1 MITISYEVL
10 KGLIK
15 EYVLINHDIKI
26 DDDTYDIDFN
36 GTEVEI
42 HKIRVGP
49 FKPVKVDFVIGDA
62 IKMFN
67 KPHRDKV

>member
-10 KGLIK
+10 RGLIK

-26 DDDTYDIDFN
+26 DDTYDIDFN

-49 FKPVKVDFVIGDA
+49 FKPVKVNFLVGDA
-62 IKMFN
+62 VKMFN
-67 KPHRDKV
+67 KSYKDKV

>member
-10 KGLIK
+10 RGLIK

-26 DDDTYDIDFN
+26 DDTYDIDFN

-42 HKIRVGP
+42 RKIHVGP
-49 FKPVKVDFVIGDA
+49 FKPLKVNLVVGDA
-62 IKMFN
+62 IEMFT
-67 KPHRDKV
+67 KAYKDKV

>member
-26 DDDTYDIDFN
+26 DDTYGIDFN

-42 HKIRVGP
+42 CKIRVGP
-49 FKPVKVDFVIGDA
+49 FKPLKVNLVVGDA

-67 KPHRDKV
+67 KSHKDKI

>member
-15 EYVLINHDIKI
+15 EYILINHNVVI
-26 DDDTYDIDFN
+26 DDTYTIDFN

-42 HKIRVGP
+42 SKSRCESYEATKIN
-49 FKPVKVDFVIGDA
+49 FVIGDA
-62 IKMFN
+62 TKMFN
-67 KPHRDKV
+67 KSLQG

>member
-15 EYVLINHDIKI
+15 EYVLIKHDIKI
-26 DDDTYDIDFN
+26 DDTYAVDFN

-49 FKPVKVDFVIGDA
+49 FKPIKVDFVVGDA
-62 IKMFN
+62 MQMFN
-67 KPHRDKV
+67 KVHKDKV

>member
-10 KGLIK
+10 RGLIK

-26 DDDTYDIDFN
+26 DDTYDIDFN

-42 HKIRVGP
+42 RKIHMVP
-49 FKPVKVDFVIGDA
+49 FKPVKVNFVVGDA

-67 KPHRDKV
+67 NVYKDKV

>member
-15 EYVLINHDIKI
+15 EYVLIKHDIAI

-42 HKIRVGP
+42 RKIRMVS
-49 FKPVKVDFVIGDA
+49 FKPIKVDFVIGDA

-67 KPHRDKV
+67 KAHKDRV